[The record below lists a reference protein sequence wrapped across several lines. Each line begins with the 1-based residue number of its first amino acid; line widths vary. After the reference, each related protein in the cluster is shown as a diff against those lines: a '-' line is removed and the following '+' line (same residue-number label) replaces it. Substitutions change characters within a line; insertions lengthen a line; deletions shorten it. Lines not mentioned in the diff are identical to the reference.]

1 MDGLTINL
9 LRPINPLPVGNDFDK
24 TFFDIKK
31 TRTNDYKVS
40 MKNVEL
46 FKNSINGSI
55 GTTGVV
61 VYEAPIGSSAT
72 VIGVNVA
79 NANSNNISVSVMM
92 RDISA
97 NKVVYVVKDAL
108 IVPGSSNVLV
118 GGEQKLVLESGDF
131 LSVTS
136 SLANSA
142 DVIVS
147 VLEIT

>member
-1 MDGLTINL
+1 MANT
-9 LRPINPLPVGNDFDK
+9 
-24 TFFDIKK
+24 
-31 TRTNDYKVS
+31 
-40 MKNVEL
+40 
-46 FKNSINGSI
+46 FKNSINSSI

-92 RDISA
+92 RDVSA
-97 NKVVYVVKDAL
+97 NRVVFVVKDAL
-108 IVPGSSNVLV
+108 IVPGSSTVLV

-142 DVIVS
+142 DAIVS

>member
-1 MDGLTINL
+1 MANT
-9 LRPINPLPVGNDFDK
+9 
-24 TFFDIKK
+24 
-31 TRTNDYKVS
+31 
-40 MKNVEL
+40 
-46 FKNSINGSI
+46 FKNSINSSI
-55 GTTGVV
+55 GTTGVK
-61 VYEAPIGSSAT
+61 VYEAPVGSSAT

-97 NKVVYVVKDAL
+97 NRVVFVVKDAL
-108 IVPGSSNVLV
+108 IVPGSSTVLV

-142 DVIVS
+142 DAIVS

>member
-1 MDGLTINL
+1 MANT
-9 LRPINPLPVGNDFDK
+9 
-24 TFFDIKK
+24 
-31 TRTNDYKVS
+31 
-40 MKNVEL
+40 
-46 FKNSINGSI
+46 FKNSINSSI
-55 GTTGVV
+55 GTTGVK

-97 NKVVYVVKDAL
+97 NRVVFVVKDAL
-108 IVPGSSNVLV
+108 IVPGSSTVLV

-142 DVIVS
+142 DAIVS